1 MAALIIAVTPFRR
14 RAVDVSH
21 SDLLPRLECSIR
33 GFLTS
38 TWPVSFSRQTAHHY
52 PFQPPSSTTLI
63 LPPRAYFHQRGWPAQ
78 PVMCVSFRIFRSPRS
93 VLPPASTSYAR
104 TTPYFQELLLPS
116 LFHIARPG
124 Q

>member
-21 SDLLPRLECSIR
+21 SDLLPRLECSLR

-63 LPPRAYFHQRGWPAQ
+63 LPLALIFISGGGRRSRSCVFRLVFLAAALSLATQVREPRR
-78 PVMCVSFRIFRSPRS
+78 
-93 VLPPASTSYAR
+93 
-104 TTPYFQELLLPS
+104 
-116 LFHIARPG
+116 
-124 Q
+124 